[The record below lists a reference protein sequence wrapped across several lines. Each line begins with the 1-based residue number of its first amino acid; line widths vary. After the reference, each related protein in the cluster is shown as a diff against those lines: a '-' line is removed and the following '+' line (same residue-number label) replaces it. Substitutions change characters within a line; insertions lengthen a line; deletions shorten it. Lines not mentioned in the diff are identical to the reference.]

1 MAWAA
6 DKAAMVSSMA
16 SERATFNRYAFD
28 AVEAESNKPIQA
40 LRAWLD
46 EAFSIGTSGSGRFN
60 SAALRV
66 DMVLIR

>member
-1 MAWAA
+1 
-6 DKAAMVSSMA
+6 MVSSTA

-28 AVEAESNKPIQA
+28 AVEAESNKPIKT
-40 LRAWLD
+40 LRDWFD
-46 EAFSIGTSGSGRFN
+46 EAFSMGTSGSGRFN